1 MIMRDY
7 KNSKP
12 AAEKLSAWDLIGAVA
27 FAAILISLIFIAT
40 I

>member
-1 MIMRDY
+1 MIMQDY

-12 AAEKLSAWDLIGAVA
+12 TEQKLTAWDYIGAVC
-27 FAAILISLIFIAT
+27 FALTLISLIFVAT

>member
-1 MIMRDY
+1 MIMQDY

-12 AAEKLSAWDLIGAVA
+12 TEQKLTARDYIGAVA
-27 FAAILISLIFIAT
+27 FAFILISLIFLAT